1 MQTDAYEVYQA
12 LERKDA
18 TLERI
23 GCLVTPG
30 GASIRR

>member
-23 GCLVTPG
+23 GCLAHYPDM
-30 GASIRR
+30 